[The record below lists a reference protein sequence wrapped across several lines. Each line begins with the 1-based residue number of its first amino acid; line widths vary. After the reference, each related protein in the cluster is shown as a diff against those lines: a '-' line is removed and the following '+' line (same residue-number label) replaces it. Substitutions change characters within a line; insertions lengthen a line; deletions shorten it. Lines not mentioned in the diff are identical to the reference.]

1 MSRFVDYN
9 PDTPIAEILLQQS
22 AASISKDRRHPPRHK
37 QRGYPVPIQIH
48 SLGAVTHYVR

>member
-1 MSRFVDYN
+1 MSRSVDYN

-22 AASISKDRRHPPRHK
+22 AASISKGRRHPPRHK

-48 SLGAVTHYVR
+48 SLGAVTHYAR